1 MNKSAR
7 KKCRITCRNSCIGG
21 KAFYFCGVGRILAI
35 DYGTKRSG
43 IAVTDP
49 LRIIASGLETVP
61 TSELFSFLERYLD
74 EEEVDVIVI
83 GEPLHKD
90 GTPTAIHPQ
99 IVGLRRTLARKY
111 PSKEIVLQDESYSSR
126 DAKKI
131 IRQSG
136 VKKKK
141 RQDKGLV
148 DKVSAGLIL
157 QEYLDQ
163 LEP

>member
-1 MNKSAR
+1 
-7 KKCRITCRNSCIGG
+7 
-21 KAFYFCGVGRILAI
+21 VGRILAI
-35 DYGTKRSG
+35 DYGTKRCG

-61 TSELFSFLERYLD
+61 TSELLSFLERYFV
-74 EEEVDVIVI
+74 EQEVDVIVI

-90 GTPTAIHPQ
+90 GRPTSLHPQ
-99 IVGLRRTLARKY
+99 VVGLSRTLTRKY
-111 PSKEIVLQDESYSSR
+111 PSKEIVFQDESYSSQ

-131 IRQSG
+131 ILQSG
-136 VKKKK
+136 AKKKK
-141 RQDKGLV
+141 RREKGLI

-163 LEP
+163 L